1 MKLAAPV
8 AASVTRQ
15 HHSFRNK
22 GVMGTQASVLN
33 KLLTDLLPIA
43 PRAVFW
49 DKKDIPGGLELLPLT
64 GGGEPGFQSNQTT
77 YPGFCKAQEVWWS

>member
-49 DKKDIPGGLELLPLT
+49 DKKDIPGGLELLE
-64 GGGEPGFQSNQTT
+64 GSKASKVTT
-77 YPGFCKAQEVWWS
+77 YPGFFKAQEVWWS